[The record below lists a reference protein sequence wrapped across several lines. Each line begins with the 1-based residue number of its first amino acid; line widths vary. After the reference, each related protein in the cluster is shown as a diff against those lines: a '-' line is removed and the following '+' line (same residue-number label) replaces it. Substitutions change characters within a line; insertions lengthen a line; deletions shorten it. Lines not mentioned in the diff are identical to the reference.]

1 LDEAHKASRMSV
13 QQAVPNH
20 TCTGKFHPPAIP
32 SRPKLPADASLHLG
46 PPSSK
51 ELQRMSAPNPRGW
64 TMELLSPQLQFG
76 KPPDEA
82 AVGGSTVDQKRAMYL
97 NKSTGDSQSCDFE
110 AIDNQ
115 LGNHK
120 PPADEGSTV
129 DVQEPTNDNDAA
141 YLPLIDFQG
150 NKSQETTNDSPYLSL
165 VPLQGNKPQGR
176 SEDDCGNKKTDI
188 SGESA
193 DKSQSAPQ
201 KVRVRRTNSDLLSRG
216 SVMRKD
222 PQVTIRTQRQLS
234 VQDLPAVDKIYDQPQ
249 TYDLYSSSRHSRNEG
264 RVDPHKFEEDETHPH
279 PLHKKTSLMNCTSS
293 QPPHADDTEYEDD
306 VFSSDDGDYAYV
318 RCKCSPFCHVV

>member
-1 LDEAHKASRMSV
+1 
-13 QQAVPNH
+13 
-20 TCTGKFHPPAIP
+20 
-32 SRPKLPADASLHLG
+32 
-46 PPSSK
+46 
-51 ELQRMSAPNPRGW
+51 
-64 TMELLSPQLQFG
+64 MELLSPQLQFC

-82 AVGGSTVDQKRAMYL
+82 AVGGSTVDRNRAMYL
-97 NKSTGDSQSCDFE
+97 NKSTEDSESCDFT
-110 AIDNQ
+110 DTQ
-115 LGNHK
+115 LGNRK
-120 PPADEGSTV
+120 PSADEGSTV

-150 NKSQETTNDSPYLSL
+150 NKSQETTDDSPYLSL
-165 VPLQGNKPQGR
+165 VALQGNKSQGR
-176 SEDDCGNKKTDI
+176 SEDDCGNKKTDG

-201 KVRVRRTNSDLLSRG
+201 RARVRRTNSDHLSRG
-216 SVMRKD
+216 SVMRKGTIKIYED

-234 VQDLPAVDKIYDQPQ
+234 VEDLLAVDKIYVQPQ

-264 RVDPHKFEEDETHPH
+264 RVDPHKFEDDETHPH

-318 RCKCSPFCHVV
+318 RCKCSFAEVPSAI

>member
-1 LDEAHKASRMSV
+1 LDEADKASRMSV

-20 TCTGKFHPPAIP
+20 THSGKFHPPAIP
-32 SRPKLPADASLHLG
+32 SRPKLPADVSLHLS
-46 PPSSK
+46 PPNASSK
-51 ELQRMSAPNPRGW
+51 KLQRMSAPNPRGW

-82 AVGGSTVDQKRAMYL
+82 AVGGSTVDKKRAMYL
-97 NKSTGDSQSCDFE
+97 NKSTEDSESCDFE
-110 AIDNQ
+110 AIDMQ
-115 LGNHK
+115 LGNRK

-165 VPLQGNKPQGR
+165 VHLQCNKPQER
-176 SEDDCGNKKTDI
+176 SEDDCGNKKTDG
-188 SGESA
+188 SSESA
-193 DKSQSAPQ
+193 DKSESAPQ

-222 PQVTIRTQRQLS
+222 PQDTIRTQRQLS
-234 VQDLPAVDKIYDQPQ
+234 VQDLPAVDKIYDQP
-249 TYDLYSSSRHSRNEG
+249 YDLYSSSKHSKNEG
-264 RVDPHKFEEDETHPH
+264 EVDPRKFEDKTHPH
-279 PLHKKTSLMNCTSS
+279 LLHKMTNLMNCTSS

>member
-1 LDEAHKASRMSV
+1 
-13 QQAVPNH
+13 
-20 TCTGKFHPPAIP
+20 
-32 SRPKLPADASLHLG
+32 
-46 PPSSK
+46 
-51 ELQRMSAPNPRGW
+51 
-64 TMELLSPQLQFG
+64 MELLSPQLQFG

-110 AIDNQ
+110 AIDMW

-120 PPADEGSTV
+120 PPTDEGSTV

-150 NKSQETTNDSPYLSL
+150 NKSQETNHDLPYLSL
-165 VPLQGNKPQGR
+165 VEPLQGNKSQGR
-176 SEDDCGNKKTDI
+176 SEDDCGNKKTDR

-201 KVRVRRTNSDLLSRG
+201 RARVRRTNSDHLSRG
-216 SVMRKD
+216 SVMRKGTIKIYED

-234 VQDLPAVDKIYDQPQ
+234 VEDLLAVDKIYVQPQ

-264 RVDPHKFEEDETHPH
+264 RVDPHKFEDDETLPH
-279 PLHKKTSLMNCTSS
+279 PLHKKTSLMNCTGS

-318 RCKCSPFCHVV
+318 RCKCSFAEVPSAM